1 MPNTSSKWFDTYVGD
16 TPGDR
21 LRAARLRA
29 GYGKAVDAARAF
41 GWEPP
46 TYHAHENGTRG
57 LTARAAEKYARA
69 YRVQPSWLLF
79 GGPHDGEERVPVS
92 GQTPSGVVGPG
103 GGPGGAAP
111 GSAVPGGSPPEGMDA
126 DRTAPDD
133 LINRTLEMLSGLIA
147 AGNLHAAAETAE
159 GLTHLLRARLPQ
171 GDAKSRDAAP
181 FIP

>member
-1 MPNTSSKWFDTYVGD
+1 MPNTSNKWFDTYVGD

-79 GGPHDGEERVPVS
+79 GGPHDGEGRAAASAPPPAGGPDTGTAALS
-92 GQTPSGVVGPG
+92 APGNGPG
-103 GGPGGAAP
+103 G
-111 GSAVPGGSPPEGMDA
+111 D
-126 DRTAPDD
+126 TPDD
-133 LINRTLEMLSGLIA
+133 LIIRTLEMLSGLIA

-171 GDAKSRDAAP
+171 GETRHRQP
-181 FIP
+181 E